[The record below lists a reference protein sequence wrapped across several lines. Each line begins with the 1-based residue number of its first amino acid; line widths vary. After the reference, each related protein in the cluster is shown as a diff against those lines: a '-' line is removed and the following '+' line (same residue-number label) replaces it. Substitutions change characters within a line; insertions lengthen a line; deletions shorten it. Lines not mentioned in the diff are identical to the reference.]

1 MMRLFQR
8 SKLRTSGV
16 ANRAEHRRKS
26 SRLRRGGGCTPAIFS
41 KRYIHELSQSATGDE
56 EMGKNAPEPNW
67 LEREIPNSENARSST
82 QQFGNTEVSL
92 LIPLITTHLQLVVFC
107 TQSISGAYF
116 RMLKCFTLVKLPRL
130 PFLSIST
137 QFRLYSVK
145 SIILHRVHA
154 WHRKKKCCASNR
166 LLFKTFMYQCAKT
179 KT

>member
-1 MMRLFQR
+1 
-8 SKLRTSGV
+8 
-16 ANRAEHRRKS
+16 
-26 SRLRRGGGCTPAIFS
+26 
-41 KRYIHELSQSATGDE
+41 
-56 EMGKNAPEPNW
+56 MGKNAPEPNW
-67 LEREIPNSENARSST
+67 LERAIPNSENARSST

-92 LIPLITTHLQLVVFC
+92 LIPLNTTHLQPVVFC

-154 WHRKKKCCASNR
+154 WHRKKSFLFFFER
-166 LLFKTFMYQCAKT
+166 HPQLLCDLIYLIFLFCFLNFIQLLKL
-179 KT
+179 